1 MRVFMQLRLVTIAA
15 ALSVACGSS
24 PTAPTAPEDVVLDS
38 FQMDAQHL
46 FAGFGFSYTLSGGIH
61 VASGVTDQITL
72 QQMTVE
78 VLDQS
83 GRAFMTFLGSGFPTT
98 INSNVTISG
107 AFAFSSDSDVSR
119 AAGVKF
125 AVHVTYARAG
135 GSVRTV
141 TASGPIA
148 SRRPPA

>member
-1 MRVFMQLRLVTIAA
+1 MRLRVVTIAA
-15 ALSVACGSS
+15 ALSLACGGS
-24 PTAPTAPEDVVLDS
+24 PTAPTAPTAPDDVVLDS
-38 FQMDAQHL
+38 FQMDAERL

-61 VASGVTDQITL
+61 IASGVTDQITL

-83 GRAFMTFLGSGFPTT
+83 GRAFMTFSGSGFPTT
-98 INSNVTISG
+98 INANVTIGG
-107 AFAFSSDSDVSR
+107 AFAFASDSDVSR

-125 AVHVTYARAG
+125 AAHVAYARAG
-135 GSVRTV
+135 GSARTV

>member
-1 MRVFMQLRLVTIAA
+1 MSVSMRLRLVTIAA
-15 ALSVACGSS
+15 ALSLGCGSS
-24 PTAPTAPEDVVLDS
+24 PTAPTAPDDVVLDS
-38 FQMDAQHL
+38 FQMDAQRL
-46 FAGFGFSYTLSGGIH
+46 FAGLGFSYTLSGGIH
-61 VASGVTDQITL
+61 LASGVTDQIAL

-83 GRAFMTFLGSGFPTT
+83 GRAFMTFSGSGFPTT

-107 AFAFSSDSDVSR
+107 AFAFASDSDVSR
-119 AAGVKF
+119 AAGATF
-125 AVHVTYARAG
+125 AAHVTYARSG
-135 GSVRTV
+135 GSARTV

>member
-1 MRVFMQLRLVTIAA
+1 MQLRLVTIAA

>member
-1 MRVFMQLRLVTIAA
+1 
-15 ALSVACGSS
+15 
-24 PTAPTAPEDVVLDS
+24 
-38 FQMDAQHL
+38 MDAQHL
-46 FAGFGFSYTLSGGIH
+46 FPGLGFSYTLSGSIH
-61 VASGVTDQITL
+61 VASCVTDQIAL

-78 VLDQS
+78 VLDQR
-83 GRAFMTFLGSGFPTT
+83 GRAFMTFSGGGFPTT
-98 INSNVTISG
+98 INSNITIGG
-107 AFAFSSDSDVSR
+107 AFASSTDSDVSR

-141 TASGPIA
+141 TASGSIA